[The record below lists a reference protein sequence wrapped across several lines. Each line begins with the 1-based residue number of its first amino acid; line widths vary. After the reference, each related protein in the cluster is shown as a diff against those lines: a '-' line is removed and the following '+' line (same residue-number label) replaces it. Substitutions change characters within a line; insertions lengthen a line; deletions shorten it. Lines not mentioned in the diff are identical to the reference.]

1 MQPYRS
7 PAPPTEM
14 SAKSRRGRGRRLPC
28 DAGTWLMISGS
39 AQSIVCHQ
47 LLRRDRP
54 LTFSIRLMIAGGA
67 MVLALVALA
76 VAGGQWRLI
85 LAGAA
90 ISISML
96 IADSLS
102 FVAGQSG
109 HGLRWCVARVQHPR
123 ASADDTAWANQVLA
137 LVPRF
142 ERWLAGGRLPSEVL
156 QEAFYEPGRI
166 DLYDYGWT
174 IVYLSFFVVPH
185 LVALLLLWRSRKLF
199 WHYAFA
205 TAMLFSLAMV
215 GFFIIPTSPPW
226 LVTEVAP
233 SGNFA
238 DMRRIT
244 EAVLVRMDLP
254 VRLFNHPE
262 LGTLRERV
270 SPGAQSDRRDAL
282 DPLRG
287 ERSCRAFGAES
298 WRSPLRGGGRL
309 PRPHEHRARLSGR
322 ALCNRP
328 GGGWR
333 PRMGRLGRGRLVH

>member
-1 MQPYRS
+1 
-7 PAPPTEM
+7 
-14 SAKSRRGRGRRLPC
+14 
-28 DAGTWLMISGS
+28 MISGS
-39 AQSIVCHQ
+39 ARSIVCHQ

-67 MVLALVALA
+67 MVLALVALV

-96 IADSLS
+96 SLIRCLS
-102 FVAGQSG
+102 WLVKPVAAYVGVW
-109 HGLRWCVARVQHPR
+109 LAFNILR

-137 LVPRF
+137 VVPRF

-185 LVALLLLWRSRKLF
+185 LVALLLLWRSRTLF

-244 EAVLVRMDLP
+244 EAMLIRMDLP
-254 VRLFNHPE
+254 VRLFNHAE
-262 LGTLRERV
+262 LGTQRASEFRLEPNPIAAMPSIHFAATALVALSARRA
-270 SPGAQSDRRDAL
+270 GALLFGAAVVYLGLMSIALVYLGEHYVIDLVVGGGLAWVGWAVVGLCTDPQGRRG
-282 DPLRG
+282 RG
-287 ERSCRAFGAES
+287 EEPPVHPEHHV
-298 WRSPLRGGGRL
+298 WLVGRTR
-309 PRPHEHRARLSGR
+309 RP
-322 ALCNRP
+322 
-328 GGGWR
+328 
-333 PRMGRLGRGRLVH
+333 